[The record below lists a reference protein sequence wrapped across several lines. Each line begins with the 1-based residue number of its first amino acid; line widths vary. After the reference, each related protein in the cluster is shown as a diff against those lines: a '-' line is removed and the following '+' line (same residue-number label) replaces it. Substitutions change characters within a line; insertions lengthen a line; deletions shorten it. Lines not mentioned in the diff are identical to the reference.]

1 MRRYSG
7 DLKREGRDSVG
18 DCGSSMEDYVTK
30 DQRGRTGF
38 TRNNGRFRAVAR
50 LVTRNS
56 YVGCVEMTEM
66 RGVIRDVEIEGTEM
80 VP

>member
-38 TRNNGRFRAVAR
+38 TRNDGRYGAVAR
-50 LVTRNS
+50 LVSRNS
-56 YVGCVEMTEM
+56 YVGCKDDGDA
-66 RGVIRDVEIEGTEM
+66 RCYSRWRCGD
-80 VP
+80 